1 MIQRSTYVKTEEH
14 YFKFL
19 VVKIIQIQINIL
31 ISRYELQKDKIIIA
45 ILSIRLCF
53 TKLLLSIIK
62 P

>member
-19 VVKIIQIQINIL
+19 VVKIKIQINIL

>member
-1 MIQRSTYVKTEEH
+1 MIQRSTYVKTEKH

-19 VVKIIQIQINIL
+19 VVKIKIQINIL

>member
-19 VVKIIQIQINIL
+19 IVKIKIQINIL

>member
-19 VVKIIQIQINIL
+19 VVKIKIQINIL
-31 ISRYELQKDKIIIA
+31 ISRYELQKDKIIIT